1 MKYILRNLIKK
12 IFFVLIT
19 FSVLVSQSN
28 LHDLYA
34 LPTHNYQK
42 GQVIEELRL
51 QIPAE
56 LKEQWLEAEKNVW
69 EPWLIKQD
77 GFLGRQIFWDKD
89 NEEALILV
97 SWENKQLWKKI
108 PSEEVNKVQTNF
120 ENNVRKALNIN
131 DNPFQLIHEGELY
144 VQG

>member
-28 LHDLYA
+28 LHDLSA
-34 LPTHNYQK
+34 LPMHNYQK

-51 QIPAE
+51 KIPAE

-108 PSEEVNKVQTNF
+108 PSEEVNKIQINF
-120 ENNVRKALNIN
+120 ENNVKKALNIN
-131 DNPFQLIHEGELY
+131 ENPFKLIHEGELY

>member
-34 LPTHNYQK
+34 LPMHNYQK

-108 PSEEVNKVQTNF
+108 SSEEVNKVQTNF
-120 ENNVRKALNIN
+120 ENNVKKALNIN
-131 DNPFQLIHEGELY
+131 DNPFKLIYEGELY
-144 VQG
+144 KQG

>member
-1 MKYILRNLIKK
+1 M
-12 IFFVLIT
+12 
-19 FSVLVSQSN
+19 
-28 LHDLYA
+28 
-34 LPTHNYQK
+34 HNYQK